1 MLDATIENGTIFKYL
16 ISLDNGE
23 FIISDTITRVFG
35 TEIEIFYDDGE
46 TIENWTTQKWDN
58 TDDFFYSPSYSITD
72 SPNGDYNHGENS
84 IITLDTTISLKGASI
99 AFLRFWAKWEIEA
112 GYDYVQLSAKEEGSN
127 TWVSLHG
134 RYSSYGNYYLDSD
147 DPVYDGVQD
156 EWVNEEV
163 SLADFVD
170 KNMTLRFRFYSDDYV
185 KGDGFYFDDLSVSVI
200 STITNINT
208 NQASE
213 LFVSEAYPNPTF
225 DGFKIQ
231 YNLNNAGQAIF
242 ELFNL
247 SGNRIKSIDINNKMG
262 ILNIDIS
269 NLPDGIYYYRLTN
282 GNKVSETSKLIK
294 L

>member
-1 MLDATIENGTIFKYL
+1 
-16 ISLDNGE
+16 
-23 FIISDTITRVFG
+23 
-35 TEIEIFYDDGE
+35 
-46 TIENWTTQKWDN
+46 
-58 TDDFFYSPSYSITD
+58 
-72 SPNGDYNHGENS
+72 
-84 IITLDTTISLKGASI
+84 
-99 AFLRFWAKWEIEA
+99 
-112 GYDYVQLSAKEEGSN
+112 
-127 TWVSLHG
+127 
-134 RYSSYGNYYLDSD
+134 
-147 DPVYDGVQD
+147 VQD